1 MCWSLSCHVTND
13 SLLLQVAEEQP
24 SYAKRAS
31 GSSIP
36 RRHLLCHSRQTT
48 FDYLGTLACVA
59 LWLCVTIWWL
69 ERSRKPARGPITN
82 AAGRVACSY
91 WLTANIKK
99 KERKKNTSFSSA
111 SYWSEWKFQY
121 TAANCG
127 STCVQSQH
135 RSKLHNCFI
144 ASYIFSLHFN

>member
-48 FDYLGTLACVA
+48 FDYRGTLACVA

-99 KERKKNTSFSSA
+99 KRKKKEYFLQ
-111 SYWSEWKFQY
+111 F
-121 TAANCG
+121 
-127 STCVQSQH
+127 CVLLIWVEVSIYC
-135 RSKLHNCFI
+135 SKLWEHLCAEP
-144 ASYIFSLHFN
+144 ASVKATQLLYCKLHFFPSF